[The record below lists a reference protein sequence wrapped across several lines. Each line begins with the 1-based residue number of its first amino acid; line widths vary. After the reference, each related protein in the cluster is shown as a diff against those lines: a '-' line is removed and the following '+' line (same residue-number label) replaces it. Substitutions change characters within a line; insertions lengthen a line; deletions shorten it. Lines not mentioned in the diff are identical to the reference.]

1 MAANQTQAELMR
13 RNSQTAF
20 PMVNPFKEVNWNPDT
35 AALRTFARSLVIGF
49 PCIAVAFLL
58 AGFLAGKGWNLS
70 FALKL
75 GGFGAVAG
83 VLFYAAPGIAKPSY
97 IVWYALACCIGLVV
111 GNVLLGLIF
120 YLLVT
125 GIGLLKRLGG
135 RQAIRKSPNLEAST
149 YWVDAPPAPE
159 PKRYYRQ
166 F

>member
-1 MAANQTQAELMR
+1 ML
-13 RNSQTAF
+13 
-20 PMVNPFKEVNWNPDT
+20 NPFKEVNWNPDT

-58 AGFLAGKGWNLS
+58 AGFLGGKGWNVS

-75 GGFGAVAG
+75 GGSGAVAG
-83 VLFYAAPGIAKPSY
+83 VLFYAVPSIAKPFY

-120 YLLVT
+120 YVLVT
-125 GIGLLKRLGG
+125 GIGLVKRLGG
-135 RQAIRKSPNLEAST
+135 RQAIRKTPDHQATT
-149 YWVDAPPAPE
+149 YWVDAPPTPE
-159 PKRYYRQ
+159 AKRYYRQ